1 MRRCKSDAYEAIY
14 EETLLQYEA
23 GYISEAEMKEYDE
36 ICLIQEPAESYAAE
50 PSVELEHR
58 HIPSVAP

>member
-23 GYISEAEMKEYDE
+23 GLISEAEMREYAED
-36 ICLIQEPAESYAAE
+36 CLVQEPEESYAAE
-50 PSVELEHR
+50 PSSPVTL
-58 HIPSVAP
+58 SLGS